1 MTDSCSQC
9 NHFFNLT
16 TRRPI
21 VLECTCIW
29 CIECINFNLKDN
41 PKREIYCPLDKEVVT
56 MPVDLKESKQ
66 VLRKLESLDQL
77 SVFCDDH
84 EGQTATQYCI
94 TCQIPTCS
102 HCKLVT
108 HSEHSLIDLK
118 QSSFKIYTS
127 GVMKLLDEYSVENIK
142 SQLFHLST
150 NESQLKSSQ
159 FKEIINK
166 VNRMLGHVVSE
177 EEYLKIDLAQS
188 LEDPLYNPQNRLK
201 PKLSNMVEEQK
212 NQSNLNSQSLQQMIN
227 LSQSKIREEFK
238 NTMNAFEINQ
248 NQINN
253 QNNESVK
260 LIKTSQDN
268 FLINLEQF
276 KRNLETKM
284 TNFSDKCSAIE
295 ISFETQNLNIMKLDK
310 SYKSLN
316 DINNDYS
323 QKQKLL
329 QNKIEKTQIEL
340 NEFVKKVKQDI
351 DKHDTLLLDAKTQ
364 IANERSLLDTLQLK
378 IQEVNENNSNN
389 SCDFLEDQVSKPNDD
404 DVDDNDDDDDDNDQ
418 DEDDNENED
427 NDRELMT
434 YQIYG
439 KELMR
444 RYFRELVDVEIQKQQ
459 TSLLQSQIAD
469 SSNKQFSLLY
479 RGSRDGFSADKFHE
493 LCDYKGPT
501 VSFIISEC
509 AQVFGGFTSIPWTS
523 NSLFYSDPSA
533 FVFSL
538 RCTYELPNG
547 YEYKSGEARSYLA
560 GQDGFKALEIEV
572 YLIK

>member
-1 MTDSCSQC
+1 MQDSCSQC
-9 NHFFNLT
+9 NNFFNLT
-16 TRRPI
+16 NRRPI
-21 VLECTCIW
+21 TIDEFGCTWCLECVNI
-29 CIECINFNLKDN
+29 
-41 PKREIYCPLDKEVVT
+41 
-56 MPVDLKESKQ
+56 
-66 VLRKLESLDQL
+66 
-77 SVFCDDH
+77 
-84 EGQTATQYCI
+84 
-94 TCQIPTCS
+94 
-102 HCKLVT
+102 
-108 HSEHSLIDLK
+108 SLIDNPAR
-118 QSSFKIYTS
+118 QIYCQQDNITVTLS
-127 GVMKLLDEYSVENIK
+127 AVLLFDEYSVENMK
-142 SQLFHLST
+142 AQLLNQSK
-150 NESQLKSSQ
+150 NEINLKSSE
-159 FKEIINK
+159 FKLLIDKVNK
-166 VNRMLGHVVSE
+166 VLGKIVTV
-177 EEYLKIDLAQS
+177 EEYEKIDLAYS
-188 LEDPLYNPQNRLK
+188 LEDPLHAPQNRQPQRQNQAEEEKQQFNQNPQNFQRLIDQ
-201 PKLSNMVEEQK
+201 SHDQMREEFKEAQVAISQNWLQK
-212 NQSNLNSQSLQQMIN
+212 INESQSIMREELQLALNAIPQNCQQKIN
-227 LSQSKIREEFK
+227 GIREEFK
-238 NTMNAFEINQ
+238 NALNAIEINQ

-253 QNNESVK
+253 QNNESIK
-260 LIKTSQDN
+260 LNKTSLDN
-268 FLINLEQF
+268 NLVNLKQF
-276 KRNLETKM
+276 KINLETKM
-284 TNFSDKCSAIE
+284 TNLSDKYRAID
-295 ISFETQNLNIMKLDK
+295 ISFETQNKKFMNLEK
-310 SYKSLN
+310 SCKSLN
-316 DINNDYS
+316 DSNNDYS

-329 QNKIEKTQIEL
+329 QNKIDKTQIEL
-340 NEFVKKVKQDI
+340 NQFVQKVKQDI

-538 RCTYELPNG
+538 N
-547 YEYKSGEARSYLA
+547 
-560 GQDGFKALEIEV
+560 V
-572 YLIK
+572 YIWKWL